1 MSINCFSL
9 FLVVGVANSFFLVS
23 HRKYNS
29 FGSSINLATFF
40 SLFHC
45 TDIQTLFIEKWTCIS
60 VNKFHNQFQIQ
71 DICGNWIRLR
81 EKKCLLKKK
90 HEKWRNDINGTVIWS
105 EVIWMDLTTGP
116 RSAERWKAR
125 FLVLKAKVRLYS
137 SLEMCEAVFPSLL
150 WIWFFLGFSLE
161 MFQKPWEQHISWLRK
176 GISNLALLCQKWKFR
191 LNFVYDTSYFW
202 LSRYSLSLLFL
213 MDSMHVPQ

>member
-29 FGSSINLATFF
+29 FGSSINLATFVF
-40 SLFHC
+40 PFHC
-45 TDIQTLFIEKWTCIS
+45 IDIQTLFIEKWTCIS

-137 SLEMCEAVFPSLL
+137 SLKLCEAVFPSLL
-150 WIWFFLGFSLE
+150 WIWFFLGFSFE
-161 MFQKPWEQHISWLRK
+161 MFQKPWE
-176 GISNLALLCQKWKFR
+176 
-191 LNFVYDTSYFW
+191 
-202 LSRYSLSLLFL
+202 
-213 MDSMHVPQ
+213 